1 MKIAHEVLRLRTK
14 HPFVIARGG
23 SAEYPTVFVRLT
35 DTDGVEGWGEAAPS
49 AYYGETPQTV
59 IAALEAYGPV
69 LASADAWAIEDIEAA
84 LLKALHGNPS
94 ARAAIS
100 AALHD
105 LAGKRLGV
113 PVWKMWG
120 LTPARAPRTSYTIG
134 ITSNDEL
141 RKRIADAAAYPI
153 LKVKLGTERD
163 EEVIRIVRDAAPD
176 KILRVD
182 ANTGW
187 TPKRAL
193 QVIPLLAKL
202 GVEFVEQ
209 PLPADD
215 LKGLKFVRDRSPL
228 PIVADESCLV
238 SSDVARLAGVVDG
251 INLKLAKCAS
261 LIEARRIIHTARAH
275 QLRVMCGCMIESSLA
290 ITAAAQF
297 APLLDDADLDGGALL
312 ANDPFVG
319 VTIERGVLKYPEGP
333 GLGVSRERGSGSG
346 DRGTPG
352 SGIGDRGSGN

>member
-1 MKIAHEVLRLRTK
+1 MRLTHEILRLKTK

-35 DTDGVEGWGEAAPS
+35 DADGVEGWGEAAPS
-49 AYYGETPQTV
+49 AYYGETPETV
-59 IAALEAYGPV
+59 IAALKSYAPV
-69 LASADAWAIEDIEAA
+69 LEDADPFAIEDIEAA
-84 LLKALHGNPS
+84 LISALHGNPS
-94 ARAAIS
+94 TRAAIS
-100 AALHD
+100 TALHD

-120 LTPARAPRTSYTIG
+120 LNPARAPRTSYTIG
-134 ITSNDEL
+134 ITSDDEL
-141 RKRIADAAAYPI
+141 RKRIAEAEPYPI
-153 LKVKLGTERD
+153 LKVKLGTDRD
-163 EEVIRIVRDAAPD
+163 EQVIRIVRDAAPH

-187 TPKRAL
+187 TTKRAL
-193 QVIPLLAKL
+193 KVIPLLAKL

-238 SSDVARLAGVVDG
+238 SGDVAKLAGVVDG
-251 INLKLAKCAS
+251 INLKLAKCGS
-261 LIEARRIIHTARAH
+261 LIEAKRIVHTARAH
-275 QLRVMCGCMIESSLA
+275 QMRVMCGCMIESSLA
-290 ITAAAQF
+290 ISAAAQF

-312 ANDPFVG
+312 ANDPFEG
-319 VTIERGVLKYPEGP
+319 VTIQEGNLKFSNEP
-333 GLGVSRERGSGSG
+333 GLGVKKRSL
-346 DRGTPG
+346 
-352 SGIGDRGSGN
+352 